1 MIRRIHI
8 IIDCSG
14 SMMAYGKKEILL
26 NANRALRR
34 CSMKREYQSFQIDFY
49 QWNTEITIW
58 NKGTLQIHGSADI
71 NAFMNFLEECEKNDR
86 ILLLSDGSFSLDEIE
101 IKLKQDKILLLPIA
115 VGADADLN
123 SLKRM
128 SSVRKVYTISSIIDV
143 FERICNGFDQEVH

>member
-1 MIRRIHI
+1 MSV
-8 IIDCSG
+8 D
-14 SMMAYGKKEILL
+14 
-26 NANRALRR
+26 NR
-34 CSMKREYQSFQIDFY
+34 SYS
-49 QWNTEITIW
+49 
-58 NKGTLQIHGSADI
+58 
-71 NAFMNFLEECEKNDR
+71 EENDR

-101 IKLKQDKILLLPIA
+101 IKLKQDKIILLPIA